1 MFSIFFPFH
10 NQKRVF
16 DSNMKKEKKK
26 DKIKPNAR
34 SVNRILG
41 GMLSFLTH
49 S

>member
-1 MFSIFFPFH
+1 
-10 NQKRVF
+10 
-16 DSNMKKEKKK
+16 MKKEKKK
-26 DKIKPNAR
+26 DKIKPNGR